1 MAESDKTTHISE
13 SKLERFSVRT
23 LSEAEL
29 TNVAG
34 HLTECPDCQAKF
46 VSTLRRQRGTA
57 NLSFSL
63 SPEFWLRHGHLDYEQ
78 LVDLGD
84 GKLDAADRELFD
96 AHLQV
101 CPACSEDVK
110 GFMAFREQITPE
122 MGVAYGPLEN
132 GSVKEQ
138 LPWVS
143 WWRGRTW
150 SPVYSAAL
158 VAIGIALMIGAAL
171 LLNRRAEN
179 QQAQQEPT
187 PQVSPSSTPEG
198 QLANLPSP
206 PASPGESPPEKPTGA
221 EALVVL
227 NDRGGAITIDKS
239 GNVSGL
245 EDVPASTRNEI
256 AQVLLSERLDAP
268 AILKELRGQ
277 EGGLRGSNNK
287 QPFKLISPSRA
298 VIVSDLPMFS
308 WEKAQGASAYKVYV
322 NDLAGHE
329 VARSEGLP
337 PESIRWRV
345 QKALKRGDIYSWTVV
360 AVVDG
365 KEIVSPGPS
374 SPEMKFQVLQMS
386 NVQHLYKLK
395 KTRSHLALGIFYT
408 KVGMVGEAEREFQ
421 ELVHLNPNVEIVKR
435 LLRSA
440 QSIRRTRG

>member
-13 SKLERFSVRT
+13 SKLERFSVRN
-23 LSEAEL
+23 LSETEL

-34 HLTECPDCQAKF
+34 HLTECPDCQAEF

-78 LVDLGD
+78 LVELGD
-84 GKLDAADRELFD
+84 GKFDAADRELFD

-122 MGVAYGPLEN
+122 MGVSYGPLEN

-138 LPWVS
+138 LPWMS

-158 VAIGIALMIGAAL
+158 VALGIALVIGAAL
-171 LLNRRAEN
+171 LLKQRTEN

-187 PQVSPSSTPEG
+187 PQVSPRSTPG
-198 QLANLPSP
+198 GDLATLPSP
-206 PASPGESPPEKPTGA
+206 PASPGESPSEKPTGA

-227 NDRGGAITIDKS
+227 NDRGGAITVDKR

-245 EDVPASTRNEI
+245 EDVPAATRNEI

-329 VARSEGLP
+329 VARSEELP

-345 QKALKRGDIYSWTVV
+345 PKALKRGDIYSWTVV

-365 KEIVSPGPS
+365 KELVSPGPS
-374 SPEMKFQVLQMS
+374 SPELRFQILPQ
-386 NVQHLYKLK
+386 NQLNQLRDLK
-395 KTRSHLALGIFYT
+395 KTQSHLALAVFYS
-408 KVGMVGEAEREFQ
+408 KVGMLAEAEQ
-421 ELVHLNPNVEIVKR
+421 ELNELQSRNPGSRKLRALLNK
-435 LLRSA
+435 
-440 QSIRRTRG
+440 IRQMD

>member
-13 SKLERFSVRT
+13 SKLERFSVRN
-23 LSEAEL
+23 LSETEL

-34 HLTECPDCQAKF
+34 HLTECPDCQAEF

-63 SPEFWLRHGHLDYEQ
+63 SHEFWLRHGHLDYEQ
-78 LVDLGD
+78 LVELGD

-101 CPACSEDVK
+101 CPACSDDVK

-122 MGVAYGPLEN
+122 MGVSYGPLEN

-138 LPWVS
+138 LPWIS

-150 SPVYSAAL
+150 SPVYSTAL
-158 VAIGIALMIGAAL
+158 VVLGIALVIGAAL
-171 LLNRRAEN
+171 LLNQRAEN
-179 QQAQQEPT
+179 EQAQQEPT
-187 PQVSPSSTPEG
+187 PQVSPSSTPG
-198 QLANLPSP
+198 GDLATLPSP
-206 PASPGESPPEKPTGA
+206 PASPGESPSEKPTGA
-221 EALVVL
+221 EAVVVL
-227 NDRGGAITIDKS
+227 NDRGGTITVDKS

-268 AILKELRGQ
+268 AILKKLRGQ

-329 VARSEGLP
+329 VARSEELP

-365 KEIVSPGPS
+365 KEVVSPGPS
-374 SPEMKFQVLQMS
+374 SPEMKFRILSTSSLQQL
-386 NVQHLYKLK
+386 NELL
-395 KTRSHLALGIFYT
+395 KTRSHLALGVFYARE
-408 KVGMVGEAEREFQ
+408 GLLAEAERELRI
-421 ELVHLNPNVEIVKR
+421 LVRDNPRSQPANN
-435 LLRSA
+435 LLREI
-440 QSIRRTRG
+440 QSWQKR

>member
-1 MAESDKTTHISE
+1 VE
-13 SKLERFSVRT
+13 
-23 LSEAEL
+23 
-29 TNVAG
+29 
-34 HLTECPDCQAKF
+34 
-46 VSTLRRQRGTA
+46 
-57 NLSFSL
+57 
-63 SPEFWLRHGHLDYEQ
+63 
-78 LVDLGD
+78 LGD

-110 GFMAFREQITPE
+110 GFLAFREQITPE
-122 MGVAYGPLEN
+122 MGVSYGPLEN

-138 LPWVS
+138 LPWIS

-158 VAIGIALMIGAAL
+158 VALGIALVIGAVL
-171 LLNRRAEN
+171 LLNQRAGN

-187 PQVSPSSTPEG
+187 PQVSPSSTPG
-198 QLANLPSP
+198 GDLATLPSP
-206 PASPGESPPEKPTGA
+206 PASPGESPSEKPTGA
-221 EALVVL
+221 EALLVL
-227 NDRGGAITIDKS
+227 NDRGGAMTIDKS

-308 WEKAQGASAYKVYV
+308 WEKASAASSYKVYL

-329 VARSEGLP
+329 IARSEELP
-337 PESIRWRV
+337 PESTKWRLP
-345 QKALKRGDIYSWTVV
+345 KPLKRGEIYSWTVV

-374 SPEMKFQVLQMS
+374 SPEMKFQVLSLS
-386 NVQHLYKLK
+386 NLQQLNQLK
-395 KTRSHLALGIFYT
+395 KTRSHLALGVFCAR
-408 KVGMVGEAEREFQ
+408 VGLIADAEHQFQ
-421 ELVHLNPNVEIVKR
+421 ELVRLNRKSVVANQLLHNVRSLGSKR
-435 LLRSA
+435 
-440 QSIRRTRG
+440 

>member
-13 SKLERFSVRT
+13 SKLERFT
-23 LSEAEL
+23 LRNLPEAEVIK
-29 TNVAG
+29 VAR
-34 HLTECPDCQAKF
+34 HLTGCPDCQAEF
-46 VSTLRRQRGTA
+46 VSTLRRQRGVA
-57 NLSFSL
+57 DLSFSL
-63 SPEFWLRHGHLDYEQ
+63 APEFWLRHEHLDYEQ
-78 LVDLGD
+78 LVDFAE
-84 GKLDAADRELFD
+84 GKLDATDRELID
-96 AHLQV
+96 AHLKV
-101 CPACSEDVK
+101 CPACGEDVRS
-110 GFMAFREQITPE
+110 FLAFREQITPE
-122 MGVAYGPLEN
+122 MRVSYAPLEN
-132 GSVKEQ
+132 KSAKEQ
-138 LPWVS
+138 LPSIS

-150 SPVYSAAL
+150 NPAYSAAL
-158 VAIGIALMIGAAL
+158 VAIGIALVIGAAL
-171 LLNRRAEN
+171 LLNRRDEN

-198 QLANLPSP
+198 RLANLPSP
-206 PASPGESPPEKPTGA
+206 PASPGESPSEKPTGA

-227 NDRGGAITIDKS
+227 NDRGGTITVDKS

-245 EDVPASTRNEI
+245 EGVPASTRNEI

-298 VIVSDLPMFS
+298 VVVPDLPMFS

-329 VARSEGLP
+329 VARSEELP

-374 SPEMKFQVLQMS
+374 SPELRFQILPQNKLS
-386 NVQHLYKLK
+386 QLRELK
-395 KTRSHLALGIFYT
+395 KTQSHLALAVFYS
-408 KVGMVGEAEREFQ
+408 KVGMVAEAEQ
-421 ELVHLNPNVEIVKR
+421 ELKELQSRNPGSQKLR
-435 LLRSA
+435 ALLSK
-440 QSIRRTRG
+440 IRQMD